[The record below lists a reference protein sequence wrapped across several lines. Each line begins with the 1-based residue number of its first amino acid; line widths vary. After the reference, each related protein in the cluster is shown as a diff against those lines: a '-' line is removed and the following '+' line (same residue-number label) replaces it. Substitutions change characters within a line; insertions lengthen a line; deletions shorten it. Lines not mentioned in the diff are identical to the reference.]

1 MQVELAENKTFR
13 ILACLEEENT
23 LECMGFI
30 RFVEVDKQDDLTNLY
45 VFIAIYL
52 LIITNKN
59 LYETNKQRME
69 NQ

>member
-1 MQVELAENKTFR
+1 
-13 ILACLEEENT
+13 
-23 LECMGFI
+23 MGFI

-59 LYETNKQRME
+59 LYETNK
-69 NQ
+69 